1 MFKVKYLSVDGFQL
15 LQGCQDKNS
24 RLAHA
29 GFRLTQDV
37 HAENS
42 LWDAFV
48 LNWNKEAQS
57 RCHFQVL
64 TV

>member
-48 LNWNKEAQS
+48 LN
-57 RCHFQVL
+57 
-64 TV
+64 